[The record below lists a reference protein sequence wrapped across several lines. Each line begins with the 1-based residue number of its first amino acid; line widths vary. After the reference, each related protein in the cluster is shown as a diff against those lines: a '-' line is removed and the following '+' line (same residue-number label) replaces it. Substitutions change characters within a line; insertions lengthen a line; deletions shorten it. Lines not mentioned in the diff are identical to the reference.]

1 MLFLLKWLF
10 NRARDE
16 YFYITIAFFVFL
28 CYNYLDSRLCDGY
41 FRQKTKDILEEK
53 KSMSK
58 KYVYLFSEGNKDM
71 RNLLGGK
78 GANLAEMTHIGLP
91 VPQGFTITTE
101 ACTQY
106 YEDGRQINPD
116 IQAEINEYIVK
127 MEEVTGKKFG
137 DKKNPLLVSVRS
149 GARASMP
156 GMMDTILNL
165 GINEDVVEYM
175 AESSGNARWAWD
187 CYRRFIQ
194 MYSDVVMEVGKKYFE
209 ELIDKM
215 KEAKGVTQDI
225 ELTAEDLK
233 ELANQFKAEYK
244 AKIGEEFPSDP
255 KEQLMGAIK
264 AVFRSWDNP
273 RANVYRRD
281 NDIPYSWG
289 TAVNVQMMAFGN
301 MGDDCGTGVAFT
313 RDPAT
318 GEKKLMG
325 EFLTNAQGE
334 DVVAGVRTP
343 MPIAQMEEKFPEA
356 FKQFTEVC
364 KILENHYR
372 DMQDMEFT
380 VEHGKLFMLQTRNGK
395 RTAQAALKIACD
407 LVDEGMRTDKEAVLM
422 IDPRNLDTLLHPQ
435 FDAKALKAAT
445 PMGRG
450 LGASPGAACGKVVFT
465 ADDAVAW
472 AERGEKVV
480 LVRLETSPEDITG
493 MKAAQGILTVRGGMT
508 SHAAVVARGMGTCC
522 VSGCGD
528 IKMDEE
534 NKKFTLAG
542 KTFYEGDCI
551 SIDGTTGNIYDG
563 IIPTVDATIA
573 GEFGRIMAW
582 ADKYRRLQVR
592 TNADTPTDAKKARE
606 LGAEGIGL
614 CRTEHMFFEA
624 DRIAAFRE
632 MICADTVEAREAALA
647 KIEPIQQA
655 DFEALYEALEG
666 NPVTIRFLDP
676 PLHEFVPTEEED
688 IAALA
693 KAQGKT
699 VEDIK
704 AIIASLH
711 EFNPMM
717 GHRGCRLAV
726 TYPEIAKMQTAAV
739 IKAAINVK
747 KNHPDWALVPEIMIP
762 LVGEIKELK
771 YVKNIVVATAD
782 AIIAESGADLKYE
795 VGTMIEIPRACITA
809 DDIAAEAEFFCFG
822 TNDLTQMTYGFSR
835 DDAGKFLDAYYDRK
849 IFENDPFAKLD
860 QIGVGRLMEMAVSL
874 GKKVR
879 PEMHIGICGEH
890 GGDPTSVEFCHRIG
904 LSYVSCSPFRVPIAR
919 LAAAQAALSE

>member
-1 MLFLLKWLF
+1 M
-10 NRARDE
+10 AH
-16 YFYITIAFFVFL
+16 
-28 CYNYLDSRLCDGY
+28 
-41 FRQKTKDILEEK
+41 
-53 KSMSK
+53 
-58 KYVYLFSEGNKDM
+58 KYCYLFSEGNATM
-71 RNLLGGK
+71 RELLGGK
-78 GANLAEMTHIGLP
+78 GANLAEMTNIGLP
-91 VPQGFTITTE
+91 VPQGFTISTE
-101 ACTQY
+101 ACTKY
-106 YEDGRQINPD
+106 YDDGRKIND
-116 IQAEINEYIVK
+116 EIMAEINEYIVK
-127 MEEVTGKKFG
+127 MEGITGKKFG
-137 DKKNPLLVSVRS
+137 DKENPLLVSVRS

-165 GINEDVVEYM
+165 GLNEDVVAVM
-175 AESSGNARWAWD
+175 AEKSNNERWAWD

-215 KEAKGVTQDI
+215 KAEKGVTQDV
-225 ELTAEDLK
+225 ELDANDLK
-233 ELANQFKAEYK
+233 ELAGQFKAEYK
-244 AKIGEEFPSDP
+244 AKIGEDFPSDP

-289 TAVNVQMMAFGN
+289 TAVNVQSMAFGN

-318 GEKKLMG
+318 GAKGLFG

-343 MPIAQMEEKFPEA
+343 MHIQEMEQKFPEA
-356 FKQFTEVC
+356 FKEFTEVC
-364 KILENHYR
+364 KTLEDHYR

-380 VEHGKLFMLQTRNGK
+380 VEHGKLYMLQTRNGK

-407 LVDEGMRTDKEAVLM
+407 LVDEGMRTEEEAVAM

-445 PMGRG
+445 PIGKG
-450 LGASPGAACGKVVFT
+450 LGASPGAACGKIVFT
-465 ADDAVAW
+465 AEDAVEW
-472 AERGEKVV
+472 ADRGEKVV

-508 SHAAVVARGMGTCC
+508 SHAAVVARGMGECC
-522 VSGCGD
+522 VSGCSA
-528 IKMDEE
+528 INMDEA
-534 NKKFTLAG
+534 NKKFELGG
-542 KTFYEGDCI
+542 KTFVEGDVI

-563 IIPTVDATIA
+563 AIATVDAQIA

-582 ADKYRRLQVR
+582 ADKYRVLKVR
-592 TNADTPTDAKKARE
+592 TNADTPADAKKARE

-632 MICADTVEAREAALA
+632 MICSDTVEEREAALA
-647 KIEPIQQA
+647 KIEPMQQA

-666 NPVTIRFLDP
+666 CPVTIRFLDP
-676 PLHEFVPTEEED
+676 PLHEFVPTEEAD
-688 IAALA
+688 IEALA
-693 KAQGKT
+693 KAQGKS
-699 VEDIK
+699 VETIK
-704 AIIASLH
+704 NIIASLH

-726 TYPEIAKMQTAAV
+726 TYPEIAKMQTKAV
-739 IKAAINVK
+739 IKAALNVK
-747 KNHPDWALVPEIMIP
+747 KNHPDWSIVPEIMIP
-762 LVGEIKELK
+762 LVGDVKELK
-771 YVKNIVVATAD
+771 YVKNFVVETAD
-782 AIIAESGADLKYE
+782 AVIKEAGADLKYE
-795 VGTMIEIPRACITA
+795 VGTMIEIPRAALTA
-809 DDIAAEAEFFCFG
+809 DEIAKEAEFFCFG

-835 DDAGKFLDAYYDRK
+835 DDAGKFLNAYYDAK

-860 QIGVGRLMEMAVSL
+860 QTGVGKLMEMAIKL
-874 GKKVR
+874 GKATR
-879 PEMHIGICGEH
+879 PDMHIGICGEH
-890 GGDPTSVEFCHRIG
+890 GGDPSSVEFCHKIG
-904 LSYVSCSPFRVPIAR
+904 LTYVSCSPFRVPIAR
-919 LAAAQAALSE
+919 LAAAQAAIADKK

>member
-1 MLFLLKWLF
+1 M
-10 NRARDE
+10 A
-16 YFYITIAFFVFL
+16 
-28 CYNYLDSRLCDGY
+28 
-41 FRQKTKDILEEK
+41 
-53 KSMSK
+53 K
-58 KYVYLFSEGNKDM
+58 KYCYLFSEGNANM
-71 RNLLGGK
+71 RELLGGK
-78 GANLAEMTHIGLP
+78 GANLAEMTNIGLP

-106 YEDGRQINPD
+106 YEDNREINPE
-116 IQAEINEYIVK
+116 IMAEINEYIVK
-127 MEEVTGKKFG
+127 MEEITGKKFG
-137 DKKNPLLVSVRS
+137 DKENPLLVSVRS

-165 GINEDVVEYM
+165 GLNEEVVETI
-175 AESSGNARWAWD
+175 AAQSGNPRWAWD

-209 ELIDKM
+209 ELIDEM
-215 KEAKGVTQDI
+215 KAKKGVKQDV
-225 ELTAEDLK
+225 ELNAEDLK

-244 AKIGEEFPSDP
+244 SKIGSDFPTDP

-289 TAVNVQMMAFGN
+289 TAVNVQSMAFGN

-318 GEKKLMG
+318 GAKGLFG

-343 MPIAQMEEKFPEA
+343 MHISEMEQKFPEA
-356 FKQFTEVC
+356 FAEFNKVC
-364 KILENHYR
+364 KTLEDHYR

-380 VEHGKLFMLQTRNGK
+380 VEHGKLYMLQTRNGK

-407 LVDEGMRTDKEAVLM
+407 LVDEGMRTEEEAVAM

-445 PMGRG
+445 PMGKG
-450 LGASPGAACGKVVFT
+450 LGASPGAACCKIVFT
-465 ADDAVAW
+465 ADDAEAW
-472 AERGEKVV
+472 NERGEKVV

-493 MKAAQGILTVRGGMT
+493 MKASQGILTVRGGMT

-522 VSGCGD
+522 VSGCSD
-528 IKMDEE
+528 IVMDEA

-542 KTFYEGDCI
+542 KEFHEGDYI
-551 SIDGTTGNIYDG
+551 SIDGSTGNIYDG

-573 GEFGRIMAW
+573 GEFGRIMGW
-582 ADKYRRLQVR
+582 ADKFRTMKVR
-592 TNADTPTDAKKARE
+592 TNADTPADAKKARE

-614 CRTEHMFFEA
+614 CRTEHMFFDPE
-624 DRIAAFRE
+624 RIAAFRE
-632 MICADTVEAREAALA
+632 MICSDTVEEREAALA
-647 KIEPIQQA
+647 KIEPMQQA

-676 PLHEFVPTEEED
+676 PLHEFVPTEEAD
-688 IAALA
+688 IEALA
-693 KAQGKT
+693 KAQNKP
-699 VEDIK
+699 VETIK

-726 TYPEIAKMQTAAV
+726 TYPEIAKMQTKAV

-747 KNHPDWALVPEIMIP
+747 KNHPDWTVKPEIMIP
-762 LVGEIKELK
+762 LVNDIKELK
-771 YVKNIVVATAD
+771 YVKKFVVETAD
-782 AIIAESGADLKYE
+782 AEIKAAGSDLEYE
-795 VGTMIEIPRACITA
+795 VGTMIEIPRAALTA
-809 DDIAAEAEFFCFG
+809 DEIAKEADFFCFG
-822 TNDLTQMTYGFSR
+822 TNDLTQMTFGFSR
-835 DDAGKFLDAYYDRK
+835 DDAGKFLNAYYDAK
-849 IFENDPFAKLD
+849 IYENDPFAKLD
-860 QIGVGRLMEMAVSL
+860 QNGVGKLMEMALEL
-874 GKKVR
+874 GKPVNPKL
-879 PEMHIGICGEH
+879 HCGICGEH
-890 GGDPTSVEFCHRIG
+890 GGDPTSVEFCNKIG
-904 LSYVSCSPFRVPIAR
+904 LDYVSCSPFRVPIAR
-919 LAAAQAALSE
+919 LAAAQAAIAQKK

>member
-1 MLFLLKWLF
+1 MANKW
-10 NRARDE
+10 
-16 YFYITIAFFVFL
+16 
-28 CYNYLDSRLCDGY
+28 
-41 FRQKTKDILEEK
+41 
-53 KSMSK
+53 
-58 KYVYLFSEGNKDM
+58 VYLFKEGNANM
-71 RNLLGGK
+71 RELLGGK
-78 GANLAEMTHIGLP
+78 GANLAEMTSLGLP

-106 YEDGRQINPD
+106 YEDGRQINEE
-116 IQAEINEYIVK
+116 IQGQINEYIGK
-127 MEEVTGKKFG
+127 MEEITGKKFG
-137 DKKNPLLVSVRS
+137 DTENPLLVSVRS

-165 GINEDVVEYM
+165 GLNETVVNVI
-175 AESSGNARWAWD
+175 AEKSNNPRWAWD

-215 KEAKGVTQDI
+215 KADRGVTQDV
-225 ELTAEDLK
+225 ELTADDLK
-233 ELANQFKAEYK
+233 ELASQFKAEYK
-244 AKIGEEFPSDP
+244 EKIGEDFPDDP
-255 KEQLMGAIK
+255 KEQLMGAVK

-289 TAVNVQMMAFGN
+289 TAVNVQSMAFGN

-343 MPIAQMEEKFPEA
+343 MPIAQMEEKFPDA

-364 KILENHYR
+364 ATLENHYR

-380 VEHGKLFMLQTRNGK
+380 VENEKLYMLQTRNGK

-407 LVDEGMRTDKEAVLM
+407 LVDEGMRTEEEAVAM

-435 FDAKALKAAT
+435 FDAAALKAAT
-445 PMGRG
+445 PAGKG

-472 AERGEKVV
+472 AEKGEKVV

-528 IKMDEE
+528 IAMDEE

-542 KTFYEGDCI
+542 KEYHEGDPI

-563 IIPTVDATIA
+563 LIPTVDATIA

-582 ADKYRRLQVR
+582 ADKYRTLKVR
-592 TNADTPTDAKKARE
+592 TNADTPADAKKARE

-614 CRTEHMFFEA
+614 CRTEHMFFEE

-632 MICADTVEAREAALA
+632 MICADTVEEREAALA
-647 KIEPIQQA
+647 KILPYQQG
-655 DFEALYEALEG
+655 DFEKLYEALEG

-676 PLHEFVPTEEED
+676 PLHEFVPTEEDD
-688 IAALA
+688 IKKLA
-693 KAQGKT
+693 DAQGKS

-704 AIIASLH
+704 ALIDSLH

-726 TYPEIAKMQTAAV
+726 TYPEIAKMQTSAV
-739 IKAAINVK
+739 IRAAINVK
-747 KNHPDWALVPEIMIP
+747 KAHADWNLKPEIMIP
-762 LVGEIKELK
+762 LIGDIKELK
-771 YVKNIVVATAD
+771 YVKKVVVETAD
-782 AIIAESGADLKYE
+782 AEIAAAGVELEYE
-795 VGTMIEIPRACITA
+795 VGTMIEIPRAALTA
-809 DDIAAEAEFFCFG
+809 DEIAKEADFFCFG
-822 TNDLTQMTYGFSR
+822 TNDLTQMTFGFSR
-835 DDAGKFLDAYYDRK
+835 DDAGKFLEAYYDVK

-860 QIGVGRLMEMAVSL
+860 QTGVGKLMDTAIKL
-874 GKKVR
+874 GKPVN
-879 PEMHIGICGEH
+879 PNLHIGICGEH
-890 GGDPTSVEFCHRIG
+890 GGDPSSVEFCHKIG
-904 LSYVSCSPFRVPIAR
+904 LDYVSCSPFRVPIAR
-919 LAAAQAALSE
+919 LAAAQAAISQR